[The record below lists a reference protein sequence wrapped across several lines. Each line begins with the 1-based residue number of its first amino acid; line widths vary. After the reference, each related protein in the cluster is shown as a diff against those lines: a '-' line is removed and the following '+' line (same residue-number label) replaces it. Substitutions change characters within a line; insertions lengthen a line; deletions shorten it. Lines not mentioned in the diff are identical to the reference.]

1 MKSSLKT
8 RYSASELAQM
18 GLPCLPTTKVGIAN
32 KAERENW
39 AFVETKGVGGTRRE
53 YTISSL
59 PLAIQNA
66 KECDKHKGRSIG
78 ALCV

>member
-8 RYSASELAQM
+8 HYIASELAAM
-18 GLPCLPTTKVGIAN
+18 KLPNLPTTKVGIGN

-39 AFVETKGVGGTRRE
+39 AFIETKGNGGTRRE
-53 YTISSL
+53 YTFSSL
-59 PLAIQNA
+59 LLAIQNA